1 MSNKN
6 TSINTMSSS
15 TTASMQTPQAQYI
28 STLSEKEYQGYLIAR
43 SHLGS
48 SFDLEKSLG
57 FIEWK
62 KTTQPQQPQPSKP
75 SPASSASCNP

>member
-1 MSNKN
+1 MPTLSEE
-6 TSINTMSSS
+6 
-15 TTASMQTPQAQYI
+15 YI
-28 STLSEKEYQGYLIAR
+28 ATLSEKEYQGYMIAR

-62 KTTQPQQPQPSKP
+62 NNRPQQIPS
-75 SPASSASCNP
+75 SIE

>member
-1 MSNKN
+1 MS
-6 TSINTMSSS
+6 TSSS
-15 TTASMQTPQAQYI
+15 TSMPQSNALLEKYI
-28 STLSEKEYQGYLIAR
+28 ATLTEKEYQGYLIAK

-62 KTTQPQQPQPSKP
+62 KTNPLTTSHPPS
-75 SPASSASCNP
+75 SSEPYNP

>member
-1 MSNKN
+1 MSNKD

-15 TTASMQTPQAQYI
+15 RTVPMQTPQEQYI

-62 KTTQPQQPQPSKP
+62 KTAQPQQQPSTP
-75 SPASSASCNP
+75 LPASLAPYNP

>member
-1 MSNKN
+1 MS
-6 TSINTMSSS
+6 TSMPTNS
-15 TTASMQTPQAQYI
+15 TPSLTEEYI
-28 STLSEKEYQGYLIAR
+28 ATLTEKEYQGYMIAR

-62 KTTQPQQPQPSKP
+62 KTQKEPSAIL
-75 SPASSASCNP
+75 STNEQSTILVASSSPYNP

>member
-1 MSNKN
+1 
-6 TSINTMSSS
+6 MSSS
-15 TTASMQTPQAQYI
+15 IKSSIQTPQEQYI

-62 KTTQPQQPQPSKP
+62 KTAQTTQPTTTS
-75 SPASSASCNP
+75 SLASSRPCNP

>member
-1 MSNKN
+1 LFRKQQKNK
-6 TSINTMSSS
+6 TYLILLIMEKT
-15 TTASMQTPQAQYI
+15 QTI
-28 STLSEKEYQGYLIAR
+28 SLTDDYVRSLSDKEYQGYMIAK

-62 KTTQPQQPQPSKP
+62 QKTELLKVEQKS
-75 SPASSASCNP
+75 

>member
-6 TSINTMSSS
+6 TSIKTMLFS
-15 TTASMQTPQAQYI
+15 TTAPMQTPQEQYI

-62 KTTQPQQPQPSKP
+62 KTAQLQQQPSKL
-75 SPASSASCNP
+75 SPASSAPCNP

>member
-1 MSNKN
+1 
-6 TSINTMSSS
+6 MSSS
-15 TTASMQTPQAQYI
+15 TTVPMQTQQEQYI

-62 KTTQPQQPQPSKP
+62 KIVQPTKPATTS
-75 SPASSASCNP
+75 SLASSTPCNP